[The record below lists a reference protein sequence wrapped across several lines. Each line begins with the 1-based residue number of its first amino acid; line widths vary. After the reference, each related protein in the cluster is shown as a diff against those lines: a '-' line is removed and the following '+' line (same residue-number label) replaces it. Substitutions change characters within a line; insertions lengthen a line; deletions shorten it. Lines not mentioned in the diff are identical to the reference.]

1 MSFLGEDWVMTL
13 SRKLPAAAL
22 VVLMA
27 ACAPSDKQASSADS
41 TARNLTLV
49 PQESTATSGDVPAAA
64 QPAPPPPQSRPP
76 APRPAAPPKPAAPTS
91 YSLSAGT
98 SLDISVRDTI
108 TSKTAKVGDVF
119 TATVSSDVKDRAG
132 HVVVPAGSVVQGSIM
147 DVKPAPNPNSA
158 GTMVLAVQS
167 VTIRGRSYDLDAAID
182 SVATVMKNR
191 GVTGGDAAKVG
202 AGAAAGAILGRI
214 VGKNSKGTVIGGV
227 VGGAIGAG
235 VAAGTKDVDIV
246 VPAGARAVLIL
257 KSALT
262 VRA

>member
-1 MSFLGEDWVMTL
+1 MKFAHT
-13 SRKLPAAAL
+13 LPAAAL
-22 VVLMA
+22 VALMA
-27 ACAPSDKQASSADS
+27 ACAPSDNQAGRADS
-41 TARNLTLV
+41 TARDLTLV
-49 PQESTATSGDVPAAA
+49 PQESTATRGDVPAAE
-64 QPAPPPPQSRPP
+64 PAPPPPASRPP
-76 APRPAAPPKPAAPTS
+76 APRPAPPARPAAPTS

-108 TSKTAKVGDVF
+108 TSKNAKVGDTF
-119 TATVSSDVKDRAG
+119 TATVSSDVKDRSG
-132 HVVVPAGSVVQGSIM
+132 HVVIPAGSIVEGSVM
-147 DVKPAPNPNSA
+147 DVKPAPSPTAA
-158 GTMVLAVQS
+158 GTMVLAVKS
-167 VTIRGRSYDLDAAID
+167 VSVRGRSYDLDANID

-235 VAAGTKDVDIV
+235 VAAGTKDVDII

-262 VRA
+262 VRAS

>member
-1 MSFLGEDWVMTL
+1 MRMSRTL
-13 SRKLPAAAL
+13 PTAAL
-22 VVLMA
+22 VALMA
-27 ACAPSDKQASSADS
+27 ACAPSDNQAGSADS

-49 PQESTATSGDVPAAA
+49 PQESTAASGDVPAAT
-64 QPAPPPPQSRPP
+64 PAPAAPQAKPP
-76 APRPAAPPKPAAPTS
+76 APRPAPKPAAPTS
-91 YSLSAGT
+91 YTLSAGT
-98 SLDISVRDTI
+98 SLDVSVRDTI
-108 TSKTAKVGDVF
+108 TSKTAKAGDPF
-119 TATVSSDVKDRAG
+119 TATVSSDVKDRSG
-132 HVVVPAGSVVQGSIM
+132 HVVVPAGSVVHGSVVE
-147 DVKPAPNPNSA
+147 VKPAPNPNAA

-167 VTIRGRSYDLDAAID
+167 VTIRGRSYDLDVAID

-191 GVTGGDAAKVG
+191 GITGGDAAKVG
-202 AGAAAGAILGRI
+202 AGAAAGAVLGRI

-257 KSALT
+257 KTALT